1 MIKNINYIIVI
12 ILIFLYLTF
21 KYYYTKLNTISILF
35 LIIAILIIPN
45 NQISILLFLIIGLT
59 IIENNKINYT
69 ETFISDNKKENNNDL
84 DFIIDNNDL
93 KEMNENDKRDDKRDD
108 KRYDKINDKI
118 EDKGNNIKSNKIKDL
133 TPYKI
138 DTDLNQKLDMLNQSL
153 QIFKQKINS

>member
-93 KEMNENDKRDDKRDD
+93 KEMNENE
-108 KRYDKINDKI
+108 KINDKI
-118 EDKGNNIKSNKIKDL
+118 DDKREDKCNNIKSNKIKDL